1 MRGKREKDDGGRR
14 QVNIQYHSLSDKRNV
29 SLAGSR
35 PSQRESQG
43 ATGEEGEAGSV
54 ALEDVCCKKDES
66 AEKTPFSCRCR
77 KTTSAPSRVSS
88 PCFMTCFPL

>member
-1 MRGKREKDDGGRR
+1 MKRKGKKDDGGRR

-43 ATGEEGEAGSV
+43 ATGEEGEAGRA
-54 ALEDVCCKKDES
+54 ALEDVCCKKG
-66 AEKTPFSCRCR
+66 
-77 KTTSAPSRVSS
+77 
-88 PCFMTCFPL
+88 